1 MARAIVVTSGKGG
14 VGKTTVTA
22 NIGAALALR
31 ERKVALIDTDIGLR
45 NLDVVM
51 GLENRVVYHLLDV
64 VKGTCHLDQALV
76 RDKRLQGL
84 YMLAASQH
92 HLKEDLRQED
102 IKEVV
107 RKLSEDG
114 FDYVLLDSPAGI
126 EAGFRNAASAASEA
140 IVVTNPEVSAI
151 RDADR
156 VIGLLSSMGVPCKLV
171 LNRYDRSQARTGRML
186 ESEDVKEILGVE
198 LLGIVPEDREVL
210 GASNVG
216 VPVSLNGKGRAKKA
230 FALIAGRIEGEQT
243 EDTTEGK
250 GIWNRIKE
258 LLS

>member
-1 MARAIVVTSGKGG
+1 MARAIVITSGKGG

-64 VKGTCHLDQALV
+64 IKGACRLDQALV

-92 HLKEDLRQED
+92 HLKEDLKKED
-102 IKEVV
+102 IKDVV
-107 RKLSEDG
+107 QKLEEDG

-126 EAGFRNAASAASEA
+126 ETGFRNAASPATEA
-140 IVVTNPEVSAI
+140 IIVTNPEVSAI

-156 VIGLLSSMGVPCKLV
+156 VIGLLGSIGVPCKLV
-171 LNRYDRSQARTGRML
+171 LNRYNRSQAKTGRML

-198 LLGIVPEDREVL
+198 LLGIVPEDRDVL

-216 VPVSLNGKGRAKKA
+216 IPVVLNGKGGAKKA
-230 FALIAGRIEGEQT
+230 FDLIAARIEGEQL
-243 EDTTEGK
+243 EDSTDGK